1 MTMNPEVAI
10 ALISSGS
17 SLIVAGASIYANNR
31 VLGYKVDELTKKV
44 EKHNNLVERMALAE
58 QSLETNWERVDEL
71 RTEVKEIRG
80 K

>member
-1 MTMNPEVAI
+1 MNTEVAI

-71 RTEVKEIRG
+71 RSEVKEIRG